1 MSTKN
6 VYKRIS
12 NDGINWNDLKHIQYI
27 LNNKVFYEF
36 TMGKEQ
42 FEVEIHNSKNSNLA
56 KRNYSLDKLEKV
68 MFIRHKNLRQ
78 CGNTFKGYSLIRKD
92 LRLIYG

>member
-68 MFIRHKNLRQ
+68 MFIRHQNLRQ
-78 CGNTFKGYSLIRKD
+78 FGNTFKGYSLIRKD